1 MIARVQKV
9 IDYLSTFT
17 AEQID
22 GSEQRAIVLGLKTRT
37 LNFDGLTY
45 LQHFVIPNMYF
56 HITTTY
62 NILRH
67 NGVELGKQDFIG
79 GI

>member
-1 MIARVQKV
+1 MR
-9 IDYLSTFT
+9 
-17 AEQID
+17 
-22 GSEQRAIVLGLKTRT
+22 TRT